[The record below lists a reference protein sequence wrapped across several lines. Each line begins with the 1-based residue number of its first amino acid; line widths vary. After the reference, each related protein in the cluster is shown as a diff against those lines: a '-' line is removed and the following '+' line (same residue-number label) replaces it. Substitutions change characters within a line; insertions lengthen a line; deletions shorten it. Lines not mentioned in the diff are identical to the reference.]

1 MFVIHTSH
9 ESGRDNVDG
18 VRPNYPVCGYLG
30 FYPDGGL
37 PYGHPAKNTVRN
49 ESTVPIGVSTALP
62 QLKLPLDTASFLD
75 SSKANPHHKDYDY
88 PAP

>member
-1 MFVIHTSH
+1 MP
-9 ESGRDNVDG
+9 GRGSDDG
-18 VRPNYPVCGYLG
+18 ARPDYLVCDYLG
-30 FYPDGGL
+30 SCPHDGL
-37 PYGHPAKNTVRN
+37 PYGHQAKNTVRN

-62 QLKLPLDTASFLD
+62 QLKLPLDTAPFFD